1 MIQRHYVPRATQMIR
16 CDRCGLL
23 IQFHRDDRGHWI
35 GCPDGGELS
44 EPRPCD
50 RGRRALVMHRSP
62 DHEDGRAASV
72 TDWFFTWPVIVFAI
86 LVVCAA
92 RITIEIAEKRA
103 QRRKDDDR

>member
-44 EPRPCD
+44 EPRPCAYSGCTATAIED
-50 RGRRALVMHRSP
+50 VALWLCTDHRITRTVGRRP
-62 DHEDGRAASV
+62 
-72 TDWFFTWPVIVFAI
+72 
-86 LVVCAA
+86 
-92 RITIEIAEKRA
+92 
-103 QRRKDDDR
+103 